1 MAQSTLEKHPD
12 YVQAIGMISI
22 ENANLEIALAELF
35 ARVLLIGIDVGEAI
49 YLTPRS
55 AFARL
60 DTLKVTVEATLRP
73 RKRGGQNETRK
84 AETLGRSLDIH
95 DRAKKVIGRRHEVIH
110 NTWGIVVDDPSQ
122 VARTSLPRIKR
133 GKGVPAP
140 SSDLN
145 NLIRDMRALVSD
157 TKALNRHLKQFP
169 PTLVDMRIEPS
180 DKGLPQLLRR
190 NLSAEGGRLVVPYEH
205 VAQWT
210 FTKSPGPRSSMRAA

>member
-122 VARTSLPRIKR
+122 VAPLRCPASKEAKASRLPRPTSTISSATC
-133 GKGVPAP
+133 AP
-140 SSDLN
+140 WLAIPRLSTGTSNSFLQPW
-145 NLIRDMRALVSD
+145 LICA
-157 TKALNRHLKQFP
+157 
-169 PTLVDMRIEPS
+169 
-180 DKGLPQLLRR
+180 
-190 NLSAEGGRLVVPYEH
+190 
-205 VAQWT
+205 
-210 FTKSPGPRSSMRAA
+210 